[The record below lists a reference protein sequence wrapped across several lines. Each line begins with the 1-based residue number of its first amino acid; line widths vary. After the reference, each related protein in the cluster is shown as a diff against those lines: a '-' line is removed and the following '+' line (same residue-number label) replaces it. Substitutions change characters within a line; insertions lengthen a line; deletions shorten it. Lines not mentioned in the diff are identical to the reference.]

1 MQIAP
6 PFFAPYRQKK
16 EDFFMYEKKVGKR
29 LLTWVLVL
37 VMTLSLLPLNVLAV
51 EGDPATDGGA
61 AATDDKLHFTK
72 EATLDPQTGEI
83 IVHMEAWA
91 TGEVTTS
98 TSTEALDIV
107 LVLDVSGSM
116 KEDFIQEKSEFV
128 PVYNLDKE
136 KTYYVEGYY
145 NYHEVTWCADCNKW
159 TRGCMGASGWHV
171 SLGKY
176 EAKTNADDSNSDHEQ
191 LYEYSYTPGQ
201 NKLDALKGAVKS
213 FIDNVA
219 TKSPGSR
226 ISIVKFA
233 GDKSSEVGNDMY
245 FYGNYNRT
253 QIVKKLTAVTTS
265 GAAELKAAVNALNY
279 GGATAAD
286 YGIEKAQEALS
297 EADTSHKKVVVLFT
311 DGEPNHQ
318 NGFDYSVAAATINTA
333 RTMKTDTTIYTIGVF
348 REPDNN
354 VDTYMSSTSSNYPS
368 ASAATQITPPYWTV
382 TDGGYDL
389 GDYYKKVNNADD
401 LLKAFETVS
410 SEVTPGTA
418 LGSTAVLTDVIAPNC
433 SLVVPPEGTS
443 AITAYTVDKTANR
456 WSTTSTLLE
465 GNAVTVIG
473 QEVLVTGFD
482 YSANCVTATPKP
494 NTSDDYGKKLVVE
507 FKVQNNNYGGT
518 QPTNASAAIK
528 DANGST
534 VKSVDNPTVP
544 AQVKLPTRTED
555 YTVSKVYDGEGYD
568 IKENIAGLVT
578 GLVPV
583 NSTNNAYVDLTYT
596 IKDSTG
602 ATVGTYTIPAGQT
615 TGTWDGTSDIK
626 TPAGVGDYTYTVT
639 VTGTDKEKTE
649 NSGSQNY
656 DAKFSIT
663 AKPVTFTGETDT
675 KQWTGSEQSITGITV
690 NGLVAGHNYEGLT
703 YCAKGTTPDTYNG
716 EFSGEPVIK
725 DAEGNVVTTNYQVT
739 KTPGTLTITNS
750 TSTAI
755 VTFKIDGGTW
765 ADGGTTDKT
774 AQVTLTNGTGTLAG
788 VTIPTGAADN
798 DHEGAGVWKNA
809 SGNEVTL
816 SETTTIT
823 GDTTYTLTFKANEVE
838 PTTYVDVT
846 VNYYKDSVT
855 TEADTNCYLDKF
867 IIKNQPV
874 DSTITI
880 GDVELNLF
888 KPTTGGY
895 MNGVQQGT
903 VPYTVQE
910 EDNIINVLYTK
921 EIKPDTILGVLNKYV
936 QKQFNSTY
944 GYPTT
949 AEFTVDAVVTKNVP
963 VITNASEG
971 QIATQELS
979 PVGTYTGTVSLSAGT
994 SKLFGFSGTEDT
1006 PLYANTNYQVT
1017 VKERD
1022 ANLSYVTCDTAEYR
1036 FNFTTDA
1043 NGKVNNIQGVTIT
1056 NTYYYKPTYRPPTPT
1071 VVIPDDDALGLNT
1084 TDHFAYIV
1092 GYGNGEVRP
1101 QNNITRAEVAT
1112 IFFRLLTDDVRD
1124 ENLTKTNRYSDVA
1137 ATSWYNTAVST
1148 LSSMGIITGYPDGTF
1163 RPNAAI
1169 TRAEFA
1175 AIAARF
1181 DNDGDKTA
1189 AKFSDI
1195 ANHWAKDE
1203 ISIAYNNGWIT
1214 GYPDGTFGPQRD
1226 ITRAET
1232 MTLVNRVLNR
1242 QPETEDDLLPN
1253 MTVWTDNAN
1262 PKAWYYLAVQ
1272 EATNSHYYKFKTNSK
1287 YEKWT
1292 ELRETRDWTQLEK

>member
-1 MQIAP
+1 MS
-6 PFFAPYRQKK
+6 
-16 EDFFMYEKKVGKR
+16 EKKVGKR

-37 VMTLSLLPLNVLAV
+37 VMTLSLLPLNVLADV
-51 EGDPATDGGA
+51 IPETDGGA
-61 AATDDKLHFTK
+61 AATDDKLHFSK
-72 EATLDPQTGEI
+72 KATLDQQTGEI
-83 IVHMEAWA
+83 TVRMEAWA
-91 TGEVTTS
+91 TGEVTTN
-98 TSTEALDIV
+98 TSTEALDIA

-116 KEDFIQEKSEFV
+116 KENFIQEESKYA

-159 TRGCMGASGWHV
+159 TRGCWVGPFSGNHYKGTEYTPKD
-171 SLGKY
+171 S
-176 EAKTNADDSNSDHEQ
+176 ENDSNRDHEQ
-191 LYEYSYTPGQ
+191 FFEYTYTPGQ
-201 NKLDALKGAVKS
+201 SKIDALKEAVNS
-213 FIDNVA
+213 FIDDVA
-219 TKSPGSR
+219 KKSPNSQ
-226 ISIVKFA
+226 IAIVKFA
-233 GDKSSEVGNDMY
+233 GNRSDSVGNDT
-245 FYGNYNRT
+245 YGSYNYNYT
-253 QIVKKLTAVTTS
+253 QIVKQLTKVDADGVTS
-265 GAAELKAAVNALNY
+265 LQEAVNALNY

-286 YGIEKAQEALS
+286 YGMEMAQKALS
-297 EADTSHKKVVVLFT
+297 NADINHKKVVVLFT

-318 NGFDYSVAAATINTA
+318 SGFDYSVAVATINTA
-333 RTMKTDTTIYTIGVF
+333 KTMKKDTTIYTIGVF
-348 REPDNN
+348 RAQDDN
-354 VDTYMSSTSSNYPS
+354 VDTYMSSTSSNYPG
-368 ASAATQITPPYWTV
+368 ASAETKNWPLYWKV
-382 TDGGYDL
+382 TGGGSNL
-389 GDYYKKVNNADD
+389 GDYYKKVYNAND
-401 LLKAFETVS
+401 LLKAFETIS

-418 LGSTAVLTDVIAPNC
+418 LDSTAVLTDVIAPNC
-433 SLVVPPEGTS
+433 SLVVPAGTS
-443 AITAYTVDKTANR
+443 GITARTVDKTATG
-456 WSTTSTLLE
+456 WSESGTDLTS
-465 GNAVTVIG
+465 GVTVNNG
-473 QEVLVTGFD
+473 TVQVTGFD
-482 YSANCVTATPKP
+482 YSANCVTTTLKP
-494 NTSDDYGKKLVVE
+494 NTNDYGKKLVVE

-544 AQVKLPTRTED
+544 AQVKLPTQTEN
-555 YTVSKVYDGEGYD
+555 YTVSKVYDGEGHD
-568 IKENIAGLVT
+568 IKANIAGLV
-578 GLVPV
+578 PV
-583 NSTNNAYVDLTYT
+583 NGTNNAYVNLTYM

-639 VTGTDKEKTE
+639 VTGTDKEK
-649 NSGSQNY
+649 
-656 DAKFSIT
+656 AKNFDEQTYNAMFSIT

-690 NGLVAGHNYEGLT
+690 NGLVTGHKYEGLT
-703 YCAKGTTPDTYNG
+703 YCAKGTTSGTHNG
-716 EFSGEPVIK
+716 EFSGDLVIK

-739 KTPGTLTITNS
+739 KTPGMLTITNS
-750 TSTAI
+750 TGAVT

-765 ADGGTTDKT
+765 TGGGTTDKT
-774 AQVTLTNGTGTLAG
+774 AQVTLTDGTGTLAG
-788 VTIPTGAADN
+788 VTIPTGAADS
-798 DHEGAGVWKNA
+798 DHEDEGVWKDA
-809 SGNEVTL
+809 SGNEVPL
-816 SETTTIT
+816 SETTEIT
-823 GDTTYTLTFKANEVE
+823 GDTTYMLTFKAKEVK
-838 PTTYVDVT
+838 PTYVDVT

-855 TEADTNCYLDKF
+855 TEADTNCYLNKF

-921 EIKPDTILGVLNKYV
+921 EIKPDTVLGVLNQYV
-936 QKQFNSTY
+936 KKQFNSTY
-944 GYPTT
+944 GYSTT
-949 AEFTVDAVVTKNVP
+949 AEFTVDATVTKNIP
-963 VITNASEG
+963 VINALEG
-971 QIATQELS
+971 QIAAQELS
-979 PVGTYTGTVSLSAGT
+979 PVSTYTGKVTLSTGA
-994 SKLFGFSGTEDT
+994 SELFAFSGTDT
-1006 PLYANTNYQVT
+1006 PLEAGTHYQVT

-1181 DNDGDKTA
+1181 DNDGDKTT

-1195 ANHWAKDE
+1195 ATHWAKDE

-1214 GYPDGTFGPQRD
+1214 GYPNGTFGPQRD

-1232 MTLVNRVLNR
+1232 MTLVNRILNR

-1272 EATNSHYYKFKTNSK
+1272 ETTNSHYYEFKTNSQ

>member
-1 MQIAP
+1 MS
-6 PFFAPYRQKK
+6 
-16 EDFFMYEKKVGKR
+16 EKKVGKR

-37 VMTLSLLPLNVLAV
+37 VMTLSLLPLNVLAAS
-51 EGDPATDGGA
+51 DPATDGGA
-61 AATDDKLHFTK
+61 AATDDKLHFSK
-72 EATLDPQTGEI
+72 KATLDPQTGEI
-83 IVHMEAWA
+83 TVRMEAWA
-91 TGEVTTS
+91 TGEVTTN
-98 TSTEALDIV
+98 TSTEALDIA

-116 KEDFIQEKSEFV
+116 KEDFIPENSEFV
-128 PVYNLDKE
+128 PVYDLDKNE
-136 KTYYVEGYY
+136 TYYVKGTFGL
-145 NYHEVTWCADCNKW
+145 YHEVTWCADCGKW
-159 TRGCMGASGWHV
+159 TRGCIGASGWHV

-191 LYEYSYTPGQ
+191 LYKYSYTPGQ
-201 NKLDALKGAVKS
+201 SKLDALKGAVNS

-219 TKSPGSR
+219 TKSPDSQ
-226 ISIVKFA
+226 IAIVKFA
-233 GDKSSEVGNDMY
+233 GDTSNNVGNDMY
-245 FYGNYNRT
+245 RGYNYT
-253 QIVKKLTAVTTS
+253 QIVEQLT
-265 GAAELKAAVNALNY
+265 KVNADGVTSLKNAVSALKY
-279 GGATAAD
+279 GGATSAD
-286 YGIEKAQEALS
+286 YGMEKAQEALRH
-297 EADTSHKKVVVLFT
+297 ADTSHKKVVVLFT

-333 RTMKTDTTIYTIGVF
+333 KTMKTDTTIYTIGVF
-348 REPDNN
+348 GEQDDN
-354 VDTYMSSTSSNYPS
+354 VDTYMSSTSSNHPG
-368 ASAATQITPPYWTV
+368 ASATTQIMPPYWTV
-382 TDGGYDL
+382 TDGGKNL

-401 LLKAFETVS
+401 LLKAFQTIS

-443 AITAYTVDKTANR
+443 AITAYTVDKTADG
-456 WSTTSTLLE
+456 WSTTPTLLE

-473 QEVLVTGFD
+473 QEVQVTGFD

-494 NTSDDYGKKLVVE
+494 NTTDDYGKKLVVE

-518 QPTNASAAIK
+518 QLTNESAAIK
-528 DANGST
+528 DAVGNT
-534 VKSVDNPTVP
+534 VKSVVNPTVP
-544 AQVKLPTRTED
+544 APVRLPTRTED
-555 YTVSKVYDGEGYD
+555 YTVSKVYDGEGHD
-568 IKENIAGLVT
+568 IKKNIADLVT
-578 GLVPV
+578 GLVSA
-583 NSTNNAYVDLTYT
+583 NGTNNAYVNLTYT
-596 IKDSTG
+596 IKDSSNN
-602 ATVGTYTIPAGQT
+602 VVDTYTILAGQT
-615 TGTWDGTSDIK
+615 TGTWTDDRDIK
-626 TPAGVGDYTYTVT
+626 TSANVGDYTYTVT
-639 VTGTDKEKTE
+639 VTGTDKEKAE
-649 NSGSQNY
+649 NFDSQDYN
-656 DAKFSIT
+656 AKFSIT

-716 EFSGEPVIK
+716 EFSGKLVIK
-725 DAEGNVVTTNYQVT
+725 DAENSDVTTNYQVT
-739 KTPGTLTITNS
+739 TTPGTLTITNS
-750 TSTAI
+750 TSTAT

-765 ADGGTTDKT
+765 TDDNSTADKT
-774 AQVTLTNGTGTLAG
+774 EQVTLSKGTGSLAG
-788 VTIPTGAADN
+788 VTIPTGTADS
-798 DHEGAGVWKNA
+798 DHEGAGVWKDA
-809 SGNEVTL
+809 SGNEVAL

-855 TEADTNCYLDKF
+855 TEADTNCYLGKF

-880 GDVELNLF
+880 GNVELNLF

-895 MNGVQQGT
+895 MNGVQQRPL
-903 VPYTVQE
+903 PYTVGE
-910 EDNIINVLYTK
+910 KDNVINVLYTK
-921 EIKPDTILGVLNKYV
+921 EIKPDTVLGVLNQYV
-936 QKQFNSTY
+936 KKQFNSTY
-944 GYPTT
+944 GYSTT
-949 AEFTVDAVVTKNVP
+949 AEFTVDATVTKNIP
-963 VITNASEG
+963 VIKALEG
-971 QIATQELS
+971 QIAAQELS
-979 PVGTYTGTVSLSAGT
+979 PVSTYTGKATLSTGA
-994 SKLFGFSGTEDT
+994 SELFVFSGTDT
-1006 PLYANTNYQVT
+1006 PLEASTHYQVT

-1022 ANLSYVTCDTAEYR
+1022 ANLSYVTCDTAEHT

-1195 ANHWAKDE
+1195 ATHWAKDE

>member
-1 MQIAP
+1 MS
-6 PFFAPYRQKK
+6 
-16 EDFFMYEKKVGKR
+16 EKKVGKR

-37 VMTLSLLPLNVLAV
+37 VMTLSLLPLNVLADV
-51 EGDPATDGGA
+51 IPETDGGA

-72 EATLDPQTGEI
+72 EATLDQETGEI
-83 IVHMEAWA
+83 TVRMEAWA

-98 TSTEALDIV
+98 TSTEALDIA

-116 KEDFIQEKSEFV
+116 KEDFIQEESKFV
-128 PVYNLDKE
+128 PVYNLDNNE
-136 KTYYVEGYY
+136 TYYVKGAFGL
-145 NYHEVTWCADCNKW
+145 YHEVTWCEKCGKW
-159 TRGCMGASGWHV
+159 TRGCVSVLGLHL

-176 EAKTNADDSNSDHEQ
+176 VAKTSETDSNRDHEQ
-191 LYEYSYTPGQ
+191 LYEYYYSAGQ
-201 NKLDALKGAVKS
+201 SKIDALKKAVNS
-213 FIDNVA
+213 FIDDVA
-219 TKSPGSR
+219 KKSPDSQ
-226 ISIVKFA
+226 IAIVKFA
-233 GDKSSEVGNDMY
+233 GTKSDNVGNHMY
-245 FYGNYNRT
+245 NGYNYT
-253 QIVKKLTAVTTS
+253 QIVEPLTKVDTNGVTS
-265 GAAELKAAVNALNY
+265 LQEAVNALNY
-279 GGATAAD
+279 GGATSAD
-286 YGIEKAQEALS
+286 YGMEKAQEALRD
-297 EADTSHKKVVVLFT
+297 ADTSHKKVVVLFT

-333 RTMKTDTTIYTIGVF
+333 KEMKTDTTIYTIGVF
-348 REPDNN
+348 REQDDN
-354 VDTYMSSTSSNYPS
+354 VDTYMSSTSSNHPG
-368 ASAATQITPPYWTV
+368 ASATTLKRSPYWTV
-382 TDGGYDL
+382 TDGGSDL

-401 LLKAFETVS
+401 LLKAFEKIS

-433 SLVVPPEGTS
+433 SLVVPEGTS
-443 AITAYTVDKTANR
+443 GITAYTVDKTADG

-473 QEVLVTGFD
+473 QEVQVIGFD
-482 YSANCVTATPKP
+482 YSANCVTTTPKP
-494 NTSDDYGKKLVVE
+494 GTTDNYGKKLVVE

-518 QPTNASAAIK
+518 QPTNS
-528 DANGST
+528 DAFISDGNST
-534 VKSVDNPTVP
+534 RVKEADRPRPEVAVP
-544 AQVKLPTRTED
+544 VKLPEQVATYAD
-555 YTVSKVYDGEGYD
+555 SKVYDGEGYD
-568 IKENIAGLVT
+568 IKANIAGLVA

-583 NSTNNAYVDLTYT
+583 DGTNNKYIDLTYE
-596 IKDSTG
+596 IKDSNG
-602 ATVGTYTIPAGQT
+602 NIVGTYTISHNQT
-615 TGTWDGTSDIK
+615 TGTWADDTSDIK
-626 TPAGVGDYTYTVT
+626 TSADVGEYTYTVT
-639 VTGTDKEKTE
+639 VTGTDSSLSTNSASKDYTAKFNITARPLEITANSASKDYDGQKLTLTARDYTLTNNTSLAIGDTIESVTVSGEVGPNAGSE
-649 NSGSQNY
+649 NSTIS
-656 DAKFSIT
+656 DA
-663 AKPVTFTGETDT
+663 
-675 KQWTGSEQSITGITV
+675 
-690 NGLVAGHNYEGLT
+690 
-703 YCAKGTTPDTYNG
+703 
-716 EFSGEPVIK
+716 VIK
-725 DAEGNVVTTNYQVT
+725 RGDTDVTANYAIT
-739 KTPGTLTITNS
+739 YKPGTLTITDS
-750 TSTAI
+750 TSTVT

-788 VTIPTGAADN
+788 VTIPAGMADS
-798 DHEGAGVWKNA
+798 DHEGAGVWKDA

-816 SETTTIT
+816 SETTEIT
-823 GDTTYTLTFKANEVE
+823 GDTTYMLTFKAKEVK
-838 PTTYVDVT
+838 PTYVDVT

-855 TEADTNCYLDKF
+855 TENLLATETLTGQAVKSQITLTSEQLDAK
-867 IIKNQPV
+867 
-874 DSTITI
+874 
-880 GDVELNLF
+880 

-895 MNGVQQGT
+895 MSGVQQGT
-903 VPYTVQE
+903 VPYTVGE
-910 EDNIINVLYTK
+910 KDNVINVLYTK
-921 EIKPDTILGVLNKYV
+921 EIKPDTVLGVLNQYV
-936 QKQFNSTY
+936 KKQFNSTY
-944 GYPTT
+944 GYSTT
-949 AEFTVDAVVTKNVP
+949 AEFTVDATVTKNGP
-963 VITNASEG
+963 VIINASEG
-971 QIATQELS
+971 QIAAQELS
-979 PVGTYTGTVSLSAGT
+979 PVSTTYTGKVTLSTGA
-994 SKLFGFSGTEDT
+994 SELFVFSGTDT
-1006 PLYANTNYQVT
+1006 PLEASTHYQVT

-1036 FNFTTDA
+1036 FNFITDA
-1043 NGKVNNIQGVTIT
+1043 NCKVNNIQGVTIT
-1056 NTYYYKPTYRPPTPT
+1056 NTYYYKHTYRPPTPT

-1084 TDHFAYIV
+1084 TDHFAYII

-1195 ANHWAKDE
+1195 ATHWARDE

>member
-1 MQIAP
+1 MS
-6 PFFAPYRQKK
+6 
-16 EDFFMYEKKVGKR
+16 EKKVGKR

-37 VMTLSLLPLNVLAV
+37 VMTLSLLPLNVLAAV
-51 EGDPATDGGA
+51 GEPTTDGGA
-61 AATDDKLHFTK
+61 AATDDKLHFSK
-72 EATLDPQTGEI
+72 KATLDQQTGEI
-83 IVHMEAWA
+83 TVRMEAWA

-98 TSTEALDIV
+98 TSTEVLDIA

-116 KEDFIQEKSEFV
+116 KEDFIQEEEKFTR
-128 PVYNLDKE
+128 VYE
-136 KTYYVEGYY
+136 KDLVRGETYYVKPLLM
-145 NYHEVTWCADCNKW
+145 YHEVSWCDKCKDW
-159 TRGCMGASGWHV
+159 TSGCWN
-171 SLGKY
+171 LGKLHIGGVSFNP
-176 EAKTNADDSNSDHEQ
+176 KTKESFEVLHTQ
-191 LYEYSYTPGQ
+191 FYEYSYTRGQ
-201 NKLDALKGAVKS
+201 SKIDALKGAVNS
-213 FIDNVA
+213 FIDDVA
-219 TKSPGSR
+219 KKSPDSQ
-226 ISIVKFA
+226 IAIVKFA
-233 GDKSSEVGNDMY
+233 GTKSNNVGNDMY
-245 FYGNYNRT
+245 RGYNYT
-253 QIVKKLTAVTTS
+253 QIVERLTKVDADGVTSLKNAVS
-265 GAAELKAAVNALNY
+265 ALNY
-279 GGATAAD
+279 GGATSAD
-286 YGIEKAQEALS
+286 YGMEMAQEALRK
-297 EADTSHKKVVVLFT
+297 ADTSHKKVVVLFT

-333 RTMKTDTTIYTIGVF
+333 KEMKTDTTIYTIGVF
-348 REPDNN
+348 REQDDN
-354 VDTYMSSTSSNYPS
+354 VDTYMSSTSSNYPG
-368 ASAATQITPPYWTV
+368 ASATTSDKKPYWSV
-382 TDGGYDL
+382 TEGGDKI
-389 GDYYKKVNNADD
+389 GDYYMKVTDADD
-401 LLKAFETVS
+401 LLKAFQTIS

-418 LGSTAVLTDVIAPNC
+418 LDSTAVLTDVIAPNC
-433 SLVVPPEGTS
+433 SLVAPEGAS
-443 AITAYTVDKTANR
+443 AITAYTVDKTADG
-456 WSTTSTLLE
+456 WSTKPTFLE

-473 QEVLVTGFD
+473 QEVQVAGFD

-518 QPTNASAAIK
+518 QSTNESAAIK
-528 DANGST
+528 DASGST
-534 VKSVDNPTVP
+534 VKSVVNPTVP
-544 AQVKLPTRTED
+544 APVKLPTRTEG

-568 IKENIAGLVT
+568 IKANIAGLVA

-583 NSTNNAYVDLTYT
+583 DGTNNAYVNLTYT

-602 ATVGTYTIPAGQT
+602 TAVGTYTIPAGQT

-626 TPAGVGDYTYTVT
+626 TSANVGEYAYTVT
-639 VTGTDKEKTE
+639 VTGTDKSATN
-649 NSGSQNY
+649 NSNSKDY
-656 DAKFSIT
+656 TAKFSIT
-663 AKPVTFTGETDT
+663 ARPLEITANSASKTYDGQKLTASGYTLTNSTSLATGDT
-675 KQWTGSEQSITGITV
+675 IESFAVSGEVGPNAGSENSTISD
-690 NGLVAGHNYEGLT
+690 A
-703 YCAKGTTPDTYNG
+703 
-716 EFSGEPVIK
+716 VIK
-725 DAEGNVVTTNYQVT
+725 RGDTDVTANYAIT
-739 KTPGTLTITNS
+739 YKPGTLTITNS
-750 TSTAI
+750 TSTAT

-765 ADGGTTDKT
+765 TDGGTTDKT

-798 DHEGAGVWKNA
+798 GHEVAGVWKDA
-809 SGNEVTL
+809 SGSEVAL

-838 PTTYVDVT
+838 PTLVDVT

-855 TEADTNCYLDKF
+855 TENLLDTETLTGQAVKSQIMLTSEQLDAK
-867 IIKNQPV
+867 
-874 DSTITI
+874 
-880 GDVELNLF
+880 

-895 MNGVQQGT
+895 MSGVQQGT
-903 VPYTVQE
+903 RPYTVGE
-910 EDNIINVLYTK
+910 KDNVINVLYTK
-921 EIKPDTILGVLNKYV
+921 EIKPDTVLGVLNQYV
-936 QKQFNSTY
+936 KKQFNSTY
-944 GYPTT
+944 GYSTT
-949 AEFTVDAVVTKNVP
+949 AEFTVDATVTKNIP
-963 VITNASEG
+963 VINALEG
-971 QIATQELS
+971 QIAAQELS
-979 PVGTYTGTVSLSAGT
+979 PVSTYTGKVTLSTGA
-994 SKLFGFSGTEDT
+994 SELFVFSGTDT
-1006 PLYANTNYQVT
+1006 PLEASTHYQVT

-1043 NGKVNNIQGVTIT
+1043 NCKVNNIQGITIT

-1195 ANHWAKDE
+1195 ATHWAKDE

-1272 EATNSHYYKFKTNSK
+1272 EATNSHYYKFKMNSK

-1292 ELRETRDWTQLEK
+1292 ELRETRDWTLLEK

>member
-1 MQIAP
+1 MS
-6 PFFAPYRQKK
+6 
-16 EDFFMYEKKVGKR
+16 EKKVGKR

-37 VMTLSLLPLNVLAV
+37 VMTLSLLPLNVLAA

-61 AATDDKLHFTK
+61 AATDDKLHFSK
-72 EATLDPQTGEI
+72 KATLDQQTDEI
-83 IVHMEAWA
+83 TVRMEAWA
-91 TGEVTTS
+91 TGEVTTN
-98 TSTEALDIV
+98 TSTEALDIA

-116 KEDFIQEKSEFV
+116 KENFIQEEEKFTR
-128 PVYNLDKE
+128 VYE
-136 KTYYVEGYY
+136 KDLVKGETYYAKPLFMYY
-145 NYHEVTWCADCNKW
+145 EVSWCDKCEDW
-159 TRGCMGASGWHV
+159 TSGCWN
-171 SLGKY
+171 LGKLHIGGVSFNP
-176 EAKTNADDSNSDHEQ
+176 KTKESLEPLRTQ
-191 LYEYSYTPGQ
+191 FYEYSYTPGQ
-201 NKLDALKGAVKS
+201 SKLDALKKAVNS
-213 FIDNVA
+213 FIDDVA
-219 TKSPGSR
+219 TKSPNSQ

-233 GDKSSEVGNDMY
+233 GNTHDKVGNDMY
-245 FYGNYNRT
+245 NLNSYNYT
-253 QIVKKLTAVTTS
+253 QIVKNLTKVDAS
-265 GAAELKAAVNALNY
+265 GAAELKDAVSALNY

-286 YGIEKAQEALS
+286 YGIEKAKEALS

-333 RTMKTDTTIYTIGVF
+333 RGMKKDTTIYTIGVF
-348 REPDNN
+348 SEQNDN
-354 VDTYMSSTSSNYPS
+354 VDKYMSSTSSNHPG
-368 ASAATQITPPYWTV
+368 ASAETQITYPYWTV
-382 TDGGYDL
+382 TDGGSDL
-389 GDYYKKVNNADD
+389 GNYYKKVTDADG

-443 AITAYTVDKTANR
+443 AITAYTVDKTADG
-456 WSTTSTLLE
+456 WSTTPTLLE

-473 QEVLVTGFD
+473 QEVQVTGFD
-482 YSANCVTATPKP
+482 YSANCVTVTPKP
-494 NTSDDYGKKLVVE
+494 NTPNDYGKKLVVE

-518 QPTNASAAIK
+518 QPTNS
-528 DANGST
+528 DAFISDGNDGR
-534 VKSVDNPTVP
+534 VKTADEPCPKVP
-544 AQVKLPTRTED
+544 ALVKLPKPTEN
-555 YTVSKVYDGEGYD
+555 YTVSKVYDGEGHD
-568 IKENIAGLVT
+568 IKANIAGLV
-578 GLVPV
+578 PV
-583 NSTNNAYVDLTYT
+583 NGTNNAYVNLTYM

-615 TGTWDGTSDIK
+615 TGTWDGTSNIK

-639 VTGTDKEKTE
+639 VTGTDSSLST
-649 NSGSQNY
+649 NSASQNY
-656 DAKFSIT
+656 TAKFNIT
-663 AKPVTFTGETDT
+663 ARPLEITANSASKDYDGQKLTLTARDYTLTNKTSLAVGDTIESVAVSGEVGPNA
-675 KQWTGSEQSITGITV
+675 GSENSTISD
-690 NGLVAGHNYEGLT
+690 A
-703 YCAKGTTPDTYNG
+703 
-716 EFSGEPVIK
+716 VIK
-725 DAEGNVVTTNYQVT
+725 RGDTDVTANYAIT
-739 KTPGTLTITNS
+739 YKPGTLTITDS
-750 TSTAI
+750 TSTVT

-788 VTIPTGAADN
+788 VIIPTGEADS
-798 DHEGAGVWKNA
+798 DHKGAGVWKDA

-816 SETTTIT
+816 SETTPIT
-823 GDTTYTLTFKANEVE
+823 EDTTYTLTFKAKEIEPPAEKCTLTINYVGPDDGVFEAPATHIKQLAEGEVYNVPS
-838 PTTYVDVT
+838 PTIADYAPDKETVSGTMGTENVT
-846 VNYYKDSVT
+846 VTVT
-855 TEADTNCYLDKF
+855 
-867 IIKNQPV
+867 
-874 DSTITI
+874 
-880 GDVELNLF
+880 
-888 KPTTGGY
+888 
-895 MNGVQQGT
+895 
-903 VPYTVQE
+903 
-910 EDNIINVLYTK
+910 YTK
-921 EIKPDTILGVLNKYV
+921 EIKPDTVLGVLNQYV
-936 QKQFNSTY
+936 KKQFNSTY

-963 VITNASEG
+963 VITNASEE
-971 QIATQELS
+971 QIATQDLP
-979 PVGTYTGTVSLSAGT
+979 PVDSYTGTVSLSTDT

-1181 DNDGDKTA
+1181 DNNGDKTA

-1195 ANHWAKDE
+1195 ATHWARDE

>member
-1 MQIAP
+1 MS
-6 PFFAPYRQKK
+6 
-16 EDFFMYEKKVGKR
+16 EKKVGKR

-37 VMTLSLLPLNVLAV
+37 VMTLSLLPLNVLAAS
-51 EGDPATDGGA
+51 DPATDGGA

-72 EATLDPQTGEI
+72 KATLDPQTGEI
-83 IVHMEAWA
+83 TVRMEAWA
-91 TGEVTTS
+91 TGEVTTN
-98 TSTEALDIV
+98 TSTEALDIA

-116 KEDFIQEKSEFV
+116 KENFSQEKNEYV

-159 TRGCMGASGWHV
+159 TRGCWVGPFSGNHYKGTEYTPKD
-171 SLGKY
+171 S
-176 EAKTNADDSNSDHEQ
+176 ENDSNRDHEQ
-191 LYEYSYTPGQ
+191 FFEYFYTPGQ
-201 NKLDALKGAVKS
+201 NKLDALKVAVNS

-219 TKSPGSR
+219 TKSPDSQ
-226 ISIVKFA
+226 IAIVKFA
-233 GDKSSEVGNDMY
+233 GTKSDNVGNGMY
-245 FYGNYNRT
+245 SGYNYT
-253 QIVKKLTAVTTS
+253 QIVKGLTAVAES
-265 GAAELKAAVNALNY
+265 GAAELKNEVNALNY
-279 GGATAAD
+279 GGATSAD
-286 YGIEKAQEALS
+286 YGMEKAQEALS
-297 EADTSHKKVVVLFT
+297 KADTSHKKVVVLFT

-333 RTMKTDTTIYTIGVF
+333 RVMKTDTTIYTIGVF

-354 VDTYMSSTSSNYPS
+354 VDTYMSSTSSNHPH
-368 ASAATQITPPYWTV
+368 ASAETKILSPYWEV

-389 GDYYKKVNNADD
+389 GDYYKKVNNANE
-401 LLKAFETVS
+401 LLKAFETIS

-418 LGSTAVLTDVIAPNC
+418 LDSTAVLTDVIAPNC
-433 SLVVPPEGTS
+433 SLVVPAGTS
-443 AITAYTVDKTANR
+443 GITAYTVDKTAKG
-456 WSTTSTLLE
+456 WSDTQTALTS
-465 GNAVTVIG
+465 GVTVNNG
-473 QEVLVTGFD
+473 TVQVTGFD

-494 NTSDDYGKKLVVE
+494 NTTDDYGKKLVVE

-518 QPTNASAAIK
+518 QLTNESAAIK
-528 DANGST
+528 DAVGNT
-534 VKSVDNPTVP
+534 VKSVVNPTVP
-544 AQVKLPTRTED
+544 APVRLPTRTED
-555 YTVSKVYDGEGYD
+555 YTVSKVYDGEGHD
-568 IKENIAGLVT
+568 IKKNIADLVT
-578 GLVPV
+578 GLVSA
-583 NSTNNAYVDLTYT
+583 NGTNNAYVNLTYT
-596 IKDSTG
+596 IKDSSNN
-602 ATVGTYTIPAGQT
+602 VVDTYTILAGQT
-615 TGTWDGTSDIK
+615 TGTWTDDRDIK
-626 TPAGVGDYTYTVT
+626 TSANVGDYTYTVT
-639 VTGTDKEKTE
+639 VTGTDKEKAE
-649 NSGSQNY
+649 NFDSQDYN
-656 DAKFSIT
+656 AKFSIT

-716 EFSGEPVIK
+716 EFSGKLVIK
-725 DAEGNVVTTNYQVT
+725 DAENSDVTTNYQVT
-739 KTPGTLTITNS
+739 TTPGTLTITNS
-750 TSTAI
+750 TSTAT

-765 ADGGTTDKT
+765 TDDNSTADKT
-774 AQVTLTNGTGTLAG
+774 EQVTLSKGTGSLTG
-788 VTIPTGAADN
+788 VTIPTGTADS
-798 DHEGAGVWKNA
+798 DHEGAGVWKDA
-809 SGNEVTL
+809 SGNEVAL

-855 TEADTNCYLDKF
+855 TEADTNCYLGKF

-880 GDVELNLF
+880 GNVELNLF

-895 MNGVQQGT
+895 MNGVQQRPL
-903 VPYTVQE
+903 PYTVGE
-910 EDNIINVLYTK
+910 KDNVINVLYTK
-921 EIKPDTILGVLNKYV
+921 EIKPDTVLGVLNQYV
-936 QKQFNSTY
+936 KKQFNSTY
-944 GYPTT
+944 GYSTT
-949 AEFTVDAVVTKNVP
+949 AEFTVDATVTKNIP
-963 VITNASEG
+963 VIKALEG
-971 QIATQELS
+971 QIAAQELS
-979 PVGTYTGTVSLSAGT
+979 PVSTYTGKVTLSTGA
-994 SKLFGFSGTEDT
+994 SELFAFSGTDT
-1006 PLYANTNYQVT
+1006 PLEAGTHYQVT

-1084 TDHFAYIV
+1084 TDHFAYII

-1195 ANHWAKDE
+1195 ATHWAKDE
-1203 ISIAYNNGWIT
+1203 ISIAYNNGWIN

-1292 ELRETRDWTQLEK
+1292 ELRETRDWTLLEK